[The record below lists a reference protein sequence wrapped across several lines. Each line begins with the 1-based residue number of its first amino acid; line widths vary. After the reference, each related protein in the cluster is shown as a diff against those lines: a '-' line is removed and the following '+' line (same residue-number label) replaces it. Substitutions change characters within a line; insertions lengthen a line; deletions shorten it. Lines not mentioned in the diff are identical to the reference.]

1 MPAGNQERR
10 SKFFTFLS
18 RIRFSDSTNVAPQ
31 KDKRGTH
38 WHQKHKGAHSFSG
51 QDKPLSLEDRDPSSK
66 FSISSPILRS
76 PISLTGFDN
85 DVVDSLASAGAV
97 DVHNSGRRAGFT
109 ASPTS
114 SKFERP
120 YHSCGSSTSFQSSKS
135 AVMRAGSRMYHLP
148 TFRSYSSH
156 EQQSDAPGSPY
167 QNQGFAAS
175 GTTLS
180 TNSRPQTPY
189 DDLDDYELPL
199 TTVPESGEI
208 GIAIGSEE
216 ELDGM
221 VKIGDLPDELEA
233 QYLRLY
239 ASQRSE
245 PPRRCMSSSERS
257 TLIIHCII

>member
-1 MPAGNQERR
+1 MPAGNRERR
-10 SKFFTFLS
+10 SKFFAFLS
-18 RIRFSDSTNVAPQ
+18 RLHSSDSTDVPPQ
-31 KDKRGTH
+31 KDRRGTH
-38 WHQKHKGAHSFSG
+38 QKHRGAHSFSG
-51 QDKPLSLEDRDPSSK
+51 RDKPLSLEEHDPISK

-85 DVVDSLASAGAV
+85 DVIDSLASSGAV

-114 SKFERP
+114 KFERP
-120 YHSCGSSTSFQSSKS
+120 YHSCGSSASFQSSKS
-135 AVMRAGSRMYHLP
+135 AVARAGSRMYHLP
-148 TFRSYSSH
+148 TLRSYSSH

-180 TNSRPQTPY
+180 SNSRPQTPY

-199 TTVPESGEI
+199 TTVPEFGEI

-216 ELDGM
+216 ELDG
-221 VKIGDLPDELEA
+221 VVNSGDLPDELEA

-245 PPRRCMSSSERS
+245 PPRRPTSSSERS
-257 TLIIHCII
+257 TLIIHYII